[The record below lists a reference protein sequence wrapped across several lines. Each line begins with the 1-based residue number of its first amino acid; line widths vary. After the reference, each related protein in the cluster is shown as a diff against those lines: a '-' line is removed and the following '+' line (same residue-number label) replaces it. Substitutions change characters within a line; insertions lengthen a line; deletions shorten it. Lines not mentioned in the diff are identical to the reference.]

1 MHAGEI
7 VGDSITLT
15 APGKLN
21 LHLGIYEGR
30 DERGYHRADSIMV
43 AIALYDE
50 VTVSAA
56 DAVSVNT
63 TPELDVPER
72 RTVVARAARALAAE
86 FGITTGAQ
94 IDVVRHIP
102 DKSGLGSASTD
113 AATAIRALCALWGID
128 SADPRVVS
136 VARGV
141 GADVAFFLDP
151 VPSWLDGVGDC
162 LREEFPPLPNVPVV
176 LVRPVGGVST
186 PEAYAEF
193 DRLPTAP
200 ADPSAMCDALR
211 ASDVRAV
218 AAALFNN
225 LEPPACRIEPEE
237 ATVVEWLRAH
247 PGIMA
252 AQVTGS
258 GSCTFGLCE
267 SAEVAARVADEALE
281 RGWWA
286 CATHTI

>member
-1 MHAGEI
+1 MEK
-7 VGDSITLT
+7 SITLS
-15 APGKLN
+15 APAKLN
-21 LHLGIYEGR
+21 LDLGIYEGR
-30 DERGYHRADSIMV
+30 DARGYHRADSIMI

-50 VTVSAA
+50 VTVREA
-56 DAVSVNT
+56 DSISVTT

-72 RTVVARAARALAAE
+72 RTVVARAARALATE
-86 FGITTGAQ
+86 FGIPTGAQ

-113 AATAIRALCALWGID
+113 AATAVRALCKLWGID
-128 SADPRVVS
+128 PADPRVVS

-162 LREEFPPLPNVPVV
+162 LREEFPPLPDVPVV

-193 DRLPTAP
+193 DRLPSAP
-200 ADPSAMCDALR
+200 ASPSAMCQALR
-211 ASDVRAV
+211 EGDIRAV
-218 AAALFNN
+218 AASLFNN
-225 LEPPACRIEPEE
+225 LEPPACRLEPEE
-237 ATVVEWLRAH
+237 AVVVEWLRAQ
-247 PGIMA
+247 PGVIA

-267 SAEVAARVADEALE
+267 SDEAAEWVANAALGH
-281 RGWWA
+281 GWWA